1 LILKSFLR
9 GGKRYREERTIKK
22 HLLIFGVPDKDFTGF
37 LLKHYPVTD
46 GWELLCAEGRPCE
59 SILSERLVDF
69 TSRGYGVTVISDNMM
84 GFCLSKKEVSLV
96 VIFYQRI
103 DKDCAY
109 CQGGSLLAA
118 VLAKELNIPCHL
130 CPTDY
135 RVGEADNGYSLYFA
149 GEPIAPRGVR
159 SFVPRVEKVPMSYIS
174 EKW

>member
-1 LILKSFLR
+1 MILWSFLK
-9 GGKRYREERTIKK
+9 GGKRCKGGWEIKK
-22 HLLIFGVPDKDFTGF
+22 HLLIFGVPEKDFTEF
-37 LLKHYPVTD
+37 LSKHYPVTD
-46 GWELLCAEGRPCE
+46 GWDLFCAEGRPYE
-59 SILSERLVDF
+59 NILSERLVNF

-84 GFCLSKKEVSLV
+84 GFCLSKKGVALV
-96 VIFYQRI
+96 FIFYQRI

-130 CPTDY
+130 YPADY
-135 RVGEADNGYSLYFA
+135 REKEADNSRPLCFA

-159 SFVPRVEKVPMSYIS
+159 SFIPEVEKVPMSYIS

>member
-1 LILKSFLR
+1 MILRTFLK
-9 GGKRYREERTIKK
+9 GGKRCKGGWEIKK
-22 HLLIFGVPDKDFTGF
+22 HLLIFGVPEKDFAEF
-37 LLKHYPVTD
+37 LLEHYPVTD
-46 GWELLCAEGRPCE
+46 GWDLFCAEGRPCE
-59 SILSERLVDF
+59 NIISERLVNF

-84 GFCLSKKEVSLV
+84 GFCLSKKEVALV
-96 VIFYQRI
+96 FIFYQRI

-130 CPTDY
+130 YPTDY
-135 RVGEADNGYSLYFA
+135 RGKEADNGHSLCFA
-149 GEPIAPRGVR
+149 GEPIAPKGVR

>member
-1 LILKSFLR
+1 MILRAFLK
-9 GGKRYREERTIKK
+9 GGKRYREERKIKK

-37 LLKHYPVTD
+37 LLRHYPVTD
-46 GWELLCAEGRPCE
+46 GWELFCAEGRPCE

-84 GFCLSKKEVSLV
+84 GFCLSRKEVALV
-96 VIFYQRI
+96 FIFYQRI

-130 CPTDY
+130 YPTDY
-135 RVGEADNGYSLYFA
+135 RLEEADNGHSLCFA

-159 SFVPRVEKVPMSYIS
+159 SFISGVEKVPMSYVS